1 MPRVRLDSLKNN
13 HYSLTLI
20 LPNSELV
27 RIDAANESG

>member
-13 HYSLTLI
+13 HYSRALI
-20 LPNSELV
+20 LPNNELV